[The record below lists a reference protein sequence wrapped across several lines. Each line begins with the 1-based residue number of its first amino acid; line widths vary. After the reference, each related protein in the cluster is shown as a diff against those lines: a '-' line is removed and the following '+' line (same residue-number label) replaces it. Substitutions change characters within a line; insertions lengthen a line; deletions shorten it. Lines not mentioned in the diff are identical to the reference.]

1 MKQSSSIRGVLS
13 LTGLCTLVFLVIS
26 CAGGAFPSSRT
37 TGPTGAAKGA
47 ATGSSLEPSASIRK
61 PVLVKWTSFYP
72 DGLIDQYV
80 VYKLSSDLKLVLE
93 EQVYDAARTEAA
105 QKTVYDYAEGKLVRE
120 TVYEAEGVI
129 RSRKEISYDPDWRV
143 LSEKTYDA
151 KGTVISSSVYAYDPT
166 GLMSEW
172 RALDGKGSVQAAV
185 SYSWKNG
192 RLTKIAMT
200 DSSGALSGTVELDY
214 TKDGFLA
221 KRLYRDKS
229 GKVEKYETYSYKGS
243 SLVSVE
249 RHRGDGKLTMMTVY
263 TVGDLGERLIE
274 TNYDGSGAVLGTI
287 KYEYKVRE
295 EPGTE
300 ASSK

>member
-1 MKQSSSIRGVLS
+1 
-13 LTGLCTLVFLVIS
+13 
-26 CAGGAFPSSRT
+26 
-37 TGPTGAAKGA
+37 
-47 ATGSSLEPSASIRK
+47 
-61 PVLVKWTSFYP
+61 VLVKWTSFYP
-72 DGLIDQYV
+72 DGLIDQYA
-80 VYKLSSDLKLVLE
+80 VYKLSGDLKLVLE

-105 QKTVYDYAEGKLVRE
+105 QKTVYDYAEGRLVRE

-129 RSRKEISYDPDWRV
+129 RSRKDISYDPDWRV
-143 LSEKTYDA
+143 QSEKTYDA
-151 KGTVISSSVYAYDPT
+151 KGTLISSSVYAYDAT
-166 GLMSEW
+166 GLISEW

-185 SYSWKNG
+185 AYSWKNG
-192 RLTKIAMT
+192 RLAKIAMT

-214 TKDGFLA
+214 GKDGLLV
-221 KRLYRDKS
+221 KRTYRDSK

-249 RHRGDGKLTMMTVY
+249 RHRGDGKLTTMTVY

-295 EPGTE
+295 ESRTE